1 MLLVADPVGHLAEDD
16 ELPGRA
22 ARDVG
27 ERLLADVEGPLLAAG
42 VVGQHEPARAHLDD
56 LRGVHQVAHPPSDE
70 LPTGPARERDG
81 GRVDVDDP
89 LEGVEDED
97 GVGHALDHR
106 AAGQGGQVDE
116 ALLEQPP
123 HQQPAGEDER
133 ERRQVDEREPADL
146 EVVQDVGRPGQQRR
160 AQQHQGHPTVGP
172 GQPHHAGDEQHRRAD
187 EQQVVVGEDRPEH
200 RPRLDVREV
209 LHPGRRGVGA
219 HQVVRGRHRE
229 DGQRSDRRYRQQ
241 RHQTTGD
248 QLAPTG
254 VLQHEDQPG
263 GRERDDADVLQV
275 APPGPDHRRAG
286 GELHGVRGPPP
297 RHGDEQHRQAPA
309 HGRAPAP
316 GDIAGQRSQHQ
327 SGAGHQGREQRQHPK
342 PPALG
347 LVHARS
353 RGRTPR

>member
-1 MLLVADPVGHLAEDD
+1 MSVSGCWLTSKVLCVAAC
-16 ELPGRA
+16 A
-22 ARDVG
+22 
-27 ERLLADVEGPLLAAG
+27 
-42 VVGQHEPARAHLDD
+42 VGQDEPARAD
-56 LRGVHQVAHPPSDE
+56 LHDPRGVHQVAA
-70 LPTGPARERDG
+70 PASRCSCPRARPASCDG

-97 GVGHALDHR
+97 GVGHALHHR
-106 AAGQGGQVDE
+106 AAGQRGQVHE

-123 HQQPAGEDER
+123 HQQPAGEGEC

-209 LHPGRRGVGA
+209 VGAGRGGVGA

-229 DGQRSDRRYRQQ
+229 DRQRSDRRDRQQ
-241 RHQTTGD
+241 RHQATGD

-275 APPGPDHRRAG
+275 APPAPDHRRAG

-316 GDIAGQRSQHQ
+316 GDVGGQRSQHQ
-327 SGAGHQGREQRQHPK
+327 SGAGHQGREQRQHPETSRARAR
-342 PPALG
+342 PRAVAWPVL
-347 LVHARS
+347 HAS
-353 RGRTPR
+353 RRARRRQVFRRARASFG